1 MIVNSALWSISGSLF
16 SKVLTLSTYILVSRQ
31 VDPSIFGLLVFATLL
46 LDFFAVVGTGGAREN
61 YIRSETVNDRLAQG
75 TFIYCLSI
83 GCLMSFLFLII
94 FITADTLNYFQGPSL
109 AYFLLSP
116 IPLIVSTCGFYQGVL
131 ERENKFKQLA
141 LRNIFISFSSGIVG
155 VALALF
161 EYGIFALVA
170 SRLMGPVINLIV
182 IRRLVSFIPRPD
194 FDIDVLREVWNF
206 GGRLTISQFF
216 NFSSGRVFELTSM
229 LVFGP
234 ISMALTD
241 IARKIYITLN
251 AVLITP
257 LNPVSLSYL
266 SKSSEPRKLYFR
278 FLLFVCSVVFPA
290 FALISAFSDII
301 IQFIFGSKWESS
313 IELMTILGWAIVPQ
327 LITWYL
333 HNLCIR
339 FNRPDSVL
347 WLHVINFSM
356 VFTGMAAAVIIDVSL
371 VDSMWMLVAA
381 LFLSSILRLVYVA
394 LIVHLSIFRLLVLYF
409 ISAAYFALVH
419 FLSRM
424 LFESFA
430 LEWPAIN
437 DPSQQFYWAFMYC
450 SLIMLA
456 LSPITVSA
464 YRRLKSIS

>member
-1 MIVNSALWSISGSLF
+1 MLINSAGWSIFGSLF
-16 SKVLTLSTYILVSRQ
+16 SKLLTLLTYVLVSRQ
-31 VDPSIFGLLVFATLL
+31 VDPSIFGPLVFATLL
-46 LDFFAVVGTGGAREN
+46 LDFFSVIGTGGAREN
-61 YIRSETVNDRLAQG
+61 YIRSKAVNDRFAQG

-83 GCLMSFLFLII
+83 GSFMSFLFLLI
-94 FITADTLNYFQGPSL
+94 FISADLLSYFQGPSL
-109 AYFLLSP
+109 AYWLLSP
-116 IPLIVSTCGFYQGVL
+116 IPFIVSICGFYQGVL
-131 ERENKFKQLA
+131 ERTHNFKQLA
-141 LRNIFISFSSGIVG
+141 LRNVFISFVSG
-155 VALALF
+155 VAGITLALM

-170 SRLMGPVINLIV
+170 SRLIGPLVNLIV
-182 IRRLVSFIPRPD
+182 IRNLVAFSPTFT
-194 FDIDVLREVWNF
+194 FDVEIVREIWQF
-206 GGRLTISQFF
+206 GGRLTFSQFF
-216 NFSSGRVFELTSM
+216 NFSSGRIFELTAM
-229 LVFGP
+229 FMFGP
-234 ISMALTD
+234 IAMALTD

-278 FLLFVCSVVFPA
+278 FLLLVCSVVFPA

-327 LITWYL
+327 LLTWYL

-450 SLIMLA
+450 SLVMLA